1 MTRAG
6 DEPCLVVF
14 ARAPVAGQVKT
25 RLCTPVAAAEPGAPA
40 ALTAEQAAAVHA
52 AFVSDVCRT
61 GKRSGIP
68 RRRLYVAG
76 DAAHPQLVGIARDH
90 GFAIRAQAGA
100 DLGARM
106 AAAIADELAAGAS
119 AVVLVGTDS
128 PTLPPAYLQRAAAWL
143 GDGAEV
149 VLGPAADGGYY
160 LVGARRPLP
169 QLFAAGISWG
179 TPQVLPATLLRLRE
193 LAATGTRVALL
204 PFFYD
209 VDTPQD
215 LWLLACHLRLAAAQ
229 APAAE
234 PSEAAQPDQAEQGNS
249 GTRGSAHPVADAS
262 TVDAARTGGGPSAAD
277 LAAMDALTRLH
288 APATCAVL
296 AALGWLEAAAPAP
309 GSPEE

>member
-1 MTRAG
+1 MSRRA

-25 RLCTPVAAAEPGAPA
+25 RLCSPAAAAGPGAPA
-40 ALTAEQAAAVHA
+40 ALTAEQAAAVHT

-61 GKRSGIP
+61 GAGSGIR

-76 DAAHPQLVGIARDH
+76 DAAHPQLVRIATDH
-90 GFAIRAQAGA
+90 GFEIRAQAGA
-100 DLGARM
+100 ELGARM

-119 AVVLVGTDS
+119 AVVLCGTDS
-128 PTLPPAYLQRAAAWL
+128 PTLPCAYLQRAAAWL
-143 GDGAEV
+143 GDDADV

-169 QLFAAGISWG
+169 ELFAAGIRWG

-193 LAATGTRVALL
+193 LAAAGTRVALL

-215 LWLLACHLRLAAAQ
+215 LWLLACHLRLAAATPQ
-229 APAAE
+229 
-234 PSEAAQPDQAEQGNS
+234 S
-249 GTRGSAHPVADAS
+249 
-262 TVDAARTGGGPSAAD
+262 SAAPD
-277 LAAMDALTRLH
+277 LAAADALTGLH
-288 APATCAVL
+288 APATRAAL
-296 AALGWLEAAAPAP
+296 AALGWLDP
-309 GSPEE
+309 GATPRSAGC

>member
-1 MTRAG
+1 MRG

-25 RLCTPVAAAEPGAPA
+25 RLCSPATGPGAPA
-40 ALTAEQAAAVHA
+40 ALTADQAAAVHA

-61 GKRSGIP
+61 GARSGIR

-76 DAAHPQLVGIARDH
+76 DAAHPQLVGIAREH
-90 GFAIRAQAGA
+90 GFEIRAQAGA

-106 AAAIADELAAGAS
+106 AAAIADELADGAS

-128 PTLPPAYLQRAAAWL
+128 PTLPCAYLQRAAAWL
-143 GDGAEV
+143 GGDAEV

-160 LVGARRPLP
+160 LVGARRPIP

-179 TPQVLPATLLRLRE
+179 TQQVLPATLLRLRE
-193 LAATGTRVALL
+193 LAAAGTRVALL

-215 LWLLACHLRLAAAQ
+215 LWLLACHLRLAAATPKV
-229 APAAE
+229 PAAAKAA
-234 PSEAAQPDQAEQGNS
+234 EAAQRSQTEQDGKGTS
-249 GTRGSAHPVADAS
+249 GPAGPVAAAAADAS
-262 TVDAARTGGGPSAAD
+262 PAAGGPG
-277 LAAMDALTRLH
+277 LAAMDALTGLH
-288 APATCAVL
+288 APATWAAL
-296 AALGWLEAAAPAP
+296 AALGWLEPTRPAA
-309 GSPEE
+309 GSAGG

>member
-1 MTRAG
+1 VSRRA

-25 RLCTPVAAAEPGAPA
+25 RLCSPAAAAGPGAPA
-40 ALTAEQAAAVHA
+40 ALTAEQAAAVHT

-61 GKRSGIP
+61 GAGSGIR

-76 DAAHPQLVGIARDH
+76 DAAHPQLVRIATDH
-90 GFAIRAQAGA
+90 GFEIRAQAGA
-100 DLGARM
+100 ELGARM

-119 AVVLVGTDS
+119 AVVLCGTDS
-128 PTLPPAYLQRAAAWL
+128 PTLPCAYLQRAAAWL
-143 GDGAEV
+143 GDDADV

-169 QLFAAGISWG
+169 ELFATGIRWG

-193 LAATGTRVALL
+193 LAAAGTRVALL

-215 LWLLACHLRLAAAQ
+215 LWLLACHLRLAAATPQ
-229 APAAE
+229 
-234 PSEAAQPDQAEQGNS
+234 S
-249 GTRGSAHPVADAS
+249 
-262 TVDAARTGGGPSAAD
+262 SAAPD
-277 LAAMDALTRLH
+277 LAAADALTGLH
-288 APATCAVL
+288 APATRAAL
-296 AALGWLEAAAPAP
+296 AALGWLDP
-309 GSPEE
+309 GATPRSAGC

>member
-1 MTRAG
+1 M
-6 DEPCLVVF
+6 VF

-25 RLCTPVAAAEPGAPA
+25 RLCSPAAAAGPGAPA
-40 ALTAEQAAAVHA
+40 ALTAEQAAAVHT

-61 GKRSGIP
+61 GAGSGIR

-76 DAAHPQLVGIARDH
+76 DAAHPQLVRIATDH
-90 GFAIRAQAGA
+90 GFEIRAQAGA

-119 AVVLVGTDS
+119 AVVLCGTDS
-128 PTLPPAYLQRAAAWL
+128 PTLPCAYLQRAAAWL
-143 GDGAEV
+143 GDDADV

-169 QLFAAGISWG
+169 ELFAAGIRWG

-193 LAATGTRVALL
+193 LAAAGTRVALL

-215 LWLLACHLRLAAAQ
+215 LWLLACHLRLAAATPQ
-229 APAAE
+229 
-234 PSEAAQPDQAEQGNS
+234 S
-249 GTRGSAHPVADAS
+249 
-262 TVDAARTGGGPSAAD
+262 SAAPD
-277 LAAMDALTRLH
+277 LAAADALTGLH
-288 APATCAVL
+288 APATRAAL
-296 AALGWLEAAAPAP
+296 AALGWLDPGAAPLSA
-309 GSPEE
+309 EC

>member
-1 MTRAG
+1 MPERG

-25 RLCTPVAAAEPGAPA
+25 RLFSPAAAAAPGAPA
-40 ALTAEQAAAVHA
+40 ALTAEQAAAVHV

-61 GKRSGIP
+61 GARSGIG

-90 GFAIRAQAGA
+90 GFEIRAQAGA

-106 AAAIADELAAGAS
+106 AAAIGDELADGAS

-128 PTLPPAYLQRAAAWL
+128 PTLPCAYLQRAAAWL

-193 LAATGTRVALL
+193 LAAAGARVALL

-215 LWLLACHLRLAAAQ
+215 LWLLACHLRLAAATPQ
-229 APAAE
+229 
-234 PSEAAQPDQAEQGNS
+234 S
-249 GTRGSAHPVADAS
+249 
-262 TVDAARTGGGPSAAD
+262 SAATD
-277 LAAMDALTRLH
+277 LAAGDALTGLH
-288 APATCAVL
+288 APATWAAL
-296 AALGWLEAAAPAP
+296 AALGWLEPTGPAR
-309 GSPEE
+309 GSAGG